1 MHDTHRN
8 PFGQWPASLAI
19 ALLGVC
25 LLLPAVA
32 QAYGG
37 GNGSRGATDR
47 PENNRV
53 FDDETPNVPSVHPVR
68 SPAFPHPPFVIKPH
82 SAWVKY
88 GPTTIKIMRVID
100 FGGIPAGIVL
110 FVFAG
115 PEYVTYHT
123 IKYGIAATRAGS
135 FAIDKEKQKKA
146 WALLNW
152 LKKKNRE
159 YGTSYTSR
167 TGGYTRNTGGLGF
180 SPPASK

>member
-1 MHDTHRN
+1 M
-8 PFGQWPASLAI
+8 QW
-19 ALLGVC
+19 
-25 LLLPAVA
+25 
-32 QAYGG
+32 
-37 GNGSRGATDR
+37 
-47 PENNRV
+47 
-53 FDDETPNVPSVHPVR
+53 
-68 SPAFPHPPFVIKPH
+68 
-82 SAWVKY
+82 
-88 GPTTIKIMRVID
+88 ID
-100 FGGIPAGIVL
+100 ISGIPAGIAL

-159 YGTSYTSR
+159 YGTSYNSR